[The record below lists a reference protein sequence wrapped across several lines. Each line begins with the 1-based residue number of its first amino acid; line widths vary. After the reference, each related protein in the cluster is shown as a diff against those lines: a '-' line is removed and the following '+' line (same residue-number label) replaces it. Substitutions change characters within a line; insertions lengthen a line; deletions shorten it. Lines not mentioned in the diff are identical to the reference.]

1 MINNFKINEFPSE
14 VIKELGY
21 YVYRLIDPR
30 NGETFYVGKGKG
42 NRIFEHLKKAIKNE
56 EELEEDLK
64 YQRIREIE
72 NCGLNVIHII
82 HRHKLDEK
90 TALHVE
96 AALID
101 IFPSATNK
109 QGGYLNN
116 EIGSMNAYEIVKKY
130 KAEIADFSKHKL
142 LLISINNTINNK
154 DTYEAVRL
162 AWRIDPEEAKKADY
176 ILALNKGIIVGVF
189 KAHSWKL
196 ATKKNF
202 PELKKGSN
210 DRFGFEGEKTEPEI
224 EGLYLNKRIPDN
236 IILRGNPI
244 RYTWK

>member
-1 MINNFKINEFPSE
+1 M
-14 VIKELGY
+14 
-21 YVYRLIDPR
+21 
-30 NGETFYVGKGKG
+30 
-42 NRIFEHLKKAIKNE
+42 
-56 EELEEDLK
+56 
-64 YQRIREIE
+64 
-72 NCGLNVIHII
+72 
-82 HRHKLDEK
+82 
-90 TALHVE
+90 E

-116 EIGSMNAYEIVKKY
+116 EIGSMNAYEVVKKY

-142 LLISINNTINNK
+142 LLISINNTINYK

-189 KAHSWKL
+189 KAYSWKL

-210 DRFGFEGEKTEPEI
+210 DRYGFEGEKAEPEI
-224 EGLYLNKRIPDN
+224 ENLYLHKRIPDN

-244 RYTWK
+244 RYTWKK